1 MKSTSFVQS
10 FMVKVLHEDLGMISS
25 FFILADPH
33 AVFMMFSLCY
43 IQRPSYLFHTMFP
56 SSSILQHYVEFHT
69 RTIIT
74 LEKFISARSF
84 GGSIDPLTH
93 Y

>member
-25 FFILADPH
+25 LLILADPL

-43 IQRPSYLFHTMFP
+43 VQRPSYLLHTMFP
-56 SSSILQHYVEFHT
+56 FPSILQHYAEFHT
-69 RTIIT
+69 CTIIT

-84 GGSIDPLTH
+84 AVLLIL
-93 Y
+93 